1 MAKLTTRN
9 INVRLQV
16 IEPEGGLVP
25 AVVQT
30 IAEGNVVTVAGATP
44 TTAPVGDMVTFFG
57 INSEIDGKPYYI
69 LASDAGTITVKGKTD
84 LPIGSFV
91 GAGCY
96 IWGTSSTLD
105 LMPAFCINK
114 ISGDPVKAGTE
125 IVAKT
130 FCGTDKM
137 SGAPEAGSISFSGFM
152 EDTGVASDEFEK
164 AALDGKQRIMEVK
177 FPDQSVFYFPLCV
190 SGFTFSI
197 DPDAFVTFDATAV
210 LTDFY
215 TKIDL
220 SKSPSV
226 QSASTPVANQSAQT
240 VTPAVPATPATPAP
254 VAPAPVEPVAVDPV
268 VVDPAPVVDP
278 VVVDPVAVD
287 PTTPVDPVVV
297 DPVVVDPVVV
307 DPAVAVDTTVVDP
320 APVEPTVVDPV
331 VDTTVAVDPVVDPT
345 VVDPTPVDPTVT
357 DPAVVDPVVE
367 PVVEPVAPVDPTPV
381 DTSTWEIDPT
391 TGTPID
397 PATGIPL

>member
-240 VTPAVPATPATPAP
+240 VTPATPATPAP

-268 VVDPAPVVDP
+268 TPTPVE
-278 VVVDPVAVD
+278 PVAVE
-287 PTTPVDPVVV
+287 PTPVE
-297 DPVVVDPVVV
+297 
-307 DPAVAVDTTVVDP
+307 P
-320 APVEPTVVDPV
+320 APVEPTPV
-331 VDTTVAVDPVVDPT
+331 EPT
-345 VVDPTPVDPTVT
+345 VVEPAPVEPTPTEPAPVEPVVEPVVEPT
-357 DPAVVDPVVE
+357 PAEPVAEPVAETVVDPVVE
-367 PVVEPVAPVDPTPV
+367 PVVEAVVDPVVEPVAEVVVEPVVEPVAEPVAPVEPAPV

>member
-30 IAEGNVVTVAGATP
+30 IAEGNVVTVVGATP
-44 TTAPVGDMVTFFG
+44 TTAPVGDMVTFFN
-57 INSEIDGKPYYI
+57 INADVDGKPYYI
-69 LASDAGTITVKGKTD
+69 LSSVDGTITVKGKTD
-84 LPIGSFV
+84 LPTGSFV

-152 EDTGVASDEFEK
+152 EDTGTAADEFEK

-240 VTPAVPATPATPAP
+240 VTPAPAAPAP
-254 VAPAPVEPVAVDPV
+254 VAPAPVEPVAPV
-268 VVDPAPVVDP
+268 AVEPVAPVAVDPAPVVDP

-287 PTTPVDPVVV
+287 PVTPAPVEPVAVDPVAV
-297 DPVVVDPVVV
+297 DPVAV
-307 DPAVAVDTTVVDP
+307 DPAVVDTTVVDP
-320 APVEPTVVDPV
+320 APVDPTVVDPV
-331 VDTTVAVDPVVDPT
+331 VDTTVAVDP

-367 PVVEPVAPVDPTPV
+367 PVAEPVAPVEPAPV